1 MGVCAGAGAAIDT
14 DGFDLV
20 HAGLI
25 LLICH
30 VAMQRKSVKA
40 EGLAKAVEIVPKSG
54 QNATE
59 LLPF

>member
-1 MGVCAGAGAAIDT
+1 
-14 DGFDLV
+14 
-20 HAGLI
+20 
-25 LLICH
+25 
-30 VAMQRKSVKA
+30 MQRKSVKA